1 MNQMEAQSISTG
13 ASVSK
18 PGLLARLF
26 SRLLPQPEAGHLRI
40 ILPDGSHIDL
50 RGQQPGPGAVMTMH
64 GWRGIWRI
72 VKSGE
77 AGFSN
82 GYIAGDWSTPDLVGL
97 LDFCI
102 CNEAG
107 FSSSTD
113 AYFARLL
120 DRLQHR
126 ANRNTKAGSRRNI
139 AAHYDLG
146 NAFYRCWLDRDLVYS
161 SAIYRGEETLEEAQ
175 KAKLERVSEYL
186 ELSGGERVLEIGCG
200 WGALAEHLV
209 QKHKACVTAVTL
221 SEEQLSY
228 AKERLS
234 PDIAV
239 GRADVRLQD
248 YREISGR
255 FDRVVS
261 IEMFEAVGEKYWA
274 AYFQKLKSCLAEQG
288 SGALQIITIAPDRF
302 KQYRERPDFI
312 QRFIFPG
319 GMLPTVDIIKREL
332 AKAGLQIARQES
344 FGLSYAQT
352 LREWRSRFLASWS
365 EIEELGFD
373 LRFKR
378 MWEYYLA
385 YCEIG
390 FLRKTIEVSL
400 FKVMHI

>member
-1 MNQMEAQSISTG
+1 MNQIEAQSISAG

-26 SRLLPQPEAGHLRI
+26 SRFLPQPDVGHLRI
-40 ILPDGSHIDL
+40 FLPDGGHIDL
-50 RGQQPGPGAVMTMH
+50 RGQQPGPGAVMTVH
-64 GWRGIWRI
+64 RWRGIWRI
-72 VKSGE
+72 VRSGE

-97 LDFCI
+97 FDFCI
-102 CNEAG
+102 CNETG
-107 FSSSTD
+107 FSSATD
-113 AYFARLL
+113 SYFAQFL

-146 NAFYRCWLDRDLVYS
+146 NDFYRCWLDKDLVYS
-161 SAIYRGEETLEEAQ
+161 SAIYNGEETLEEAQ
-175 KAKLERVSEYL
+175 RSKLERVSEYL
-186 ELSGGERVLEIGCG
+186 ELSGGQHILEIGCG

-209 QKHKACVTAVTL
+209 RKHDARVTAVTL
-221 SEEQLSY
+221 SEEQLSH
-228 AKERLS
+228 ARERLLS
-234 PDIAV
+234 DIIV

-261 IEMFEAVGEKYWA
+261 IEMFEAVGEQYWTT
-274 AYFQKLKSCLAEQG
+274 YFQKLKSCLAEQG

-302 KQYRERPDFI
+302 KKYRECPDFI
-312 QRFIFPG
+312 QRYIFPG

-332 AKAGLQIARQES
+332 TKAGLQIARQES

-352 LREWRSRFLASWS
+352 LRDWRSRFLASWS

-373 LRFKR
+373 LHFKR

-390 FLRKTIEVSL
+390 FLRKTIDVSL
-400 FKVMHI
+400 FKIRHI